1 MATSSIKDYLKTAR
15 PTLTDGSLKTYT
27 SIITNLGK
35 QMKMDLSTPDAVI
48 ANYQA
53 ILEHLKD
60 IPPKIRK
67 TRLASLVVFISATE
81 GNEEAIAKFREV
93 MMDDK
98 EVAEE
103 EAKEQQ
109 LTERQK
115 EGWISWP
122 QVLEHYRELELDTK
136 RLWKK
141 PALDKGE
148 FHKLQTYVLMSCL
161 VLLDGPRR
169 SMDWVSFK
177 LRNVDKEK
185 DNYMT
190 YEKRKPVL
198 VFNHYKTAGTYGSQK
213 VEAPR
218 LAPILRKW
226 AEKNPH
232 DHLLMNYHQTGP
244 TTQSQLTA
252 ILNDFFKKPIS
263 TSLLRHIWLTHF
275 HQNTPALKEMEKV
288 AHTMGHS
295 VNESLLYVKQPPVEE
310 QPSAL
315 EPPKPLR
322 IKRPMTVAQ
331 AKKLKEEAGL
341 KV

>member
-1 MATSSIKDYLKTAR
+1 MATPSIRDYLKTAR
-15 PTLTDGSLKTYT
+15 PTLGDSSIKTYT
-27 SIITNLGK
+27 SIIANLGK
-35 QMKMDLSTPDAVI
+35 QMEMDLSTPDAVI
-48 ANYQA
+48 ANYRA
-53 ILEHLKD
+53 ILEHLKGV
-60 IPPKIRK
+60 PPKIRK
-67 TRLASLVVFISATE
+67 TRLAALVVFISATE
-81 GNEEAIAKFREV
+81 ENEEAIEQFRKL

-115 EGWISWP
+115 EGWIPWTK
-122 QVLEHYRELELDTK
+122 VLELYRELELDTK

-141 PALDKGE
+141 PALDKAE

-226 AEKNPH
+226 AEKTPH

-295 VNESLLYVKQPPVEE
+295 VIQGLEYVKQPPTE
-310 QPSAL
+310 QPSIL
-315 EPPKPLR
+315 EPPKPKLR
-322 IKRPMTVAQ
+322 VKRPMTAAQ
-331 AKKLKEEAGL
+331 KKLKDEEAGL